1 MYEGTPTPD
10 EVERELM
17 QLLEYEAAVEQN
29 LQLFGTR
36 QTNGGLR

>member
-10 EVERELM
+10 EVERELT

-29 LQLFGTR
+29 MRLFGTSSA
-36 QTNGGLR
+36 TGGRR